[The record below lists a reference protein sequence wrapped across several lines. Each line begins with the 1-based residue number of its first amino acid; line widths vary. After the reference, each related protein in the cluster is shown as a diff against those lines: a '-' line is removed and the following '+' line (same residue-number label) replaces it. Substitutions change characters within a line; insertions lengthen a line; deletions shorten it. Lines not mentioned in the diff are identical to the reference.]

1 LLQPLLAIPFDDTA
15 LEEQEHHQ
23 DDHRA
28 GRGVIFGPVRATD
41 MT

>member
-1 LLQPLLAIPFDDTA
+1 LLQPLQAILFDDMA

-28 GRGVIFGPVRATD
+28 DNGVIFGPVRATA